1 MALMWAGHGQCQGLA
16 TWVFTPQDECR
27 FSCVCAEG
35 TPICEGIRS
44 EHQWL
49 RTVSPILAHMTGT
62 ILALKSGFLA
72 L

>member
-35 TPICEGIRS
+35 TPISCRS
-44 EHQWL
+44 
-49 RTVSPILAHMTGT
+49 VKA
-62 ILALKSGFLA
+62 SGQNISG
-72 L
+72 